1 MLAVKPE
8 ASPEEVKAV
17 VDDDQGGQI
26 FSQALMNSN
35 RYGEARSAYR
45 EVQERHADIK
55 KIEKT
60 LTELAQLFNDVST
73 FGCGTRPRRLT
84 SIADEHTCGT
94 AGRADHRYQ

>member
-1 MLAVKPE
+1 MKPE

-26 FSQALMNSN
+26 FSQALMSSN

-60 LTELAQLFNDVST
+60 LTELAQLFNDVGDMKWNSQLCLIT
-73 FGCGTRPRRLT
+73 LCPIDEYFGR
-84 SIADEHTCGT
+84 T
-94 AGRADHRYQ
+94 AG

>member
-1 MLAVKPE
+1 MFSWSNAVKPD

-55 KIEKT
+55 KIERT
-60 LTELAQLFNDVST
+60 LTELAQLFNDVRT
-73 FGCGTRPRRLT
+73 FSPSSITR
-84 SIADEHTCGT
+84 
-94 AGRADHRYQ
+94 

>member
-1 MLAVKPE
+1 MKPE

-26 FSQALMNSN
+26 FSQALMSSN

-60 LTELAQLFNDVST
+60 LTELAQLFNDVGDMKWNSQLCLIT
-73 FGCGTRPRRLT
+73 LCPTDEYFGR
-84 SIADEHTCGT
+84 T
-94 AGRADHRYQ
+94 AG

>member
-1 MLAVKPE
+1 MSKWTSSCSIVVKPD
-8 ASPEEVKAV
+8 ASPDEVKAV

-55 KIEKT
+55 KIERT
-60 LTELAQLFNDVST
+60 LTELAQLFNDVGISLHAHSLDKPL
-73 FGCGTRPRRLT
+73 TRVSL
-84 SIADEHTCGT
+84 
-94 AGRADHRYQ
+94 

>member
-1 MLAVKPE
+1 MTVKPD
-8 ASPEEVKAV
+8 ATPEEVKAV

-35 RYGEARSAYR
+35 RYGEARSSYR

-60 LTELAQLFNDVST
+60 LTELAQLFNDVSVQ
-73 FGCGTRPRRLT
+73 PAMILRR
-84 SIADEHTCGT
+84 SSSSGSC
-94 AGRADHRYQ
+94 R